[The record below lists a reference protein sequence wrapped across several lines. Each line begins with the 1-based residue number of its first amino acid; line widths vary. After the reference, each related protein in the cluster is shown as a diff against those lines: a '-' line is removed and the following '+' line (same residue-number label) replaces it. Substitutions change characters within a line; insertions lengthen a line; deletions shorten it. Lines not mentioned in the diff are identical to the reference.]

1 MLPRHLLDDVADLVL
16 GRACLGCDRAG
27 PGLCDACMAL
37 IRGQGPVVRTR
48 ADALAVVARA
58 EYAGLTRDAV
68 IAYKEHGHLSLARP
82 LGELLA
88 DAVLRAEASGPL
100 GPLGPILLVPVPG
113 HRRSERGFD
122 AVGTLARYCA
132 TDLRRRGRPAAVTR
146 LLAIRATYAPLKH
159 LGRDERRLQVAGA
172 FRVASGRGARPPQG
186 APSVGA
192 RGSVRVLVVD
202 DVVTTGATTAEAL
215 RTLEAAG
222 VKVTAIAA
230 VAATPARPA

>member
-1 MLPRHLLDDVADLVL
+1 
-16 GRACLGCDRAG
+16 
-27 PGLCDACMAL
+27 MAL

-100 GPLGPILLVPVPG
+100 GPLGPLGPILLVPVPG
-113 HRRSERGFD
+113 HRRSDRGFD

-146 LLAIRATYAPLKH
+146 LLAIRAAYAPLKH

-172 FRVASGRGARPPQG
+172 FRVASGRGARPPRG
-186 APSVGA
+186 APSVGD